1 LVYNIY
7 ILDFRDNLIFRL
19 ESSTDLYDFDAL
31 ELNTIQLLVYKVE
44 YTDIVIK
51 STPYKFSLSDLESN
65 EDLSDIPTSKSKLIF
80 KKLIPS
86 TMDITKY
93 ENLSL
98 ITIDNDVR
106 NTITKTNNV
115 ILSGDTKLY
124 SDVSNKYFVGL
135 KDSSSVDNKLQR
147 DVNVYTQ
154 LGSHVMSF
162 SDLKVSDSVFS
173 RKTNYVTNTIDGSG
187 NTIKTSI
194 NVKLEAIKVKKVMI
208 L

>member
-1 LVYNIY
+1 MVYNIY